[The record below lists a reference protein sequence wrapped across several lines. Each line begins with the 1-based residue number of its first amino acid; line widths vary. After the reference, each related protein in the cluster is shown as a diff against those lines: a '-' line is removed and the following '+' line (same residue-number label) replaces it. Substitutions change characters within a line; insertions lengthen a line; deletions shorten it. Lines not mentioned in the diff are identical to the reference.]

1 MILILT
7 LLLFQKPIQDDF
19 IFDGLNEILS
29 ISLDCVDNEEII
41 LCSKLGSL
49 IFKMSV
55 GNEKSMNI
63 FIESIFSMMN
73 TNEYLDMLA
82 GLIYFCFEENDDIH
96 LEDLKMIVLNV
107 IIKVLRQDSILGK
120 RFVAFS
126 IYNFLGKS
134 KVFTDVFQ
142 QSLIFLQSSLLEKP
156 STDYLFSMLL

>member
-1 MILILT
+1 
-7 LLLFQKPIQDDF
+7 
-19 IFDGLNEILS
+19 
-29 ISLDCVDNEEII
+29 
-41 LCSKLGSL
+41 
-49 IFKMSV
+49 MSV

-142 QSLIFLQSSLLEKP
+142 QSLIFL
-156 STDYLFSMLL
+156 